1 MRSLANNALQLQLIL
16 IDALENP
23 GATVWRRTYDR
34 DVEDWTVGLTLLRN
48 NLGQVVH
55 TFVTLP
61 PTGVMGR

>member
-1 MRSLANNALQLQLIL
+1 MRSLANNVLQLQLIL

-61 PTGVMGR
+61 PTGVMER